1 LSPFSKDEKEE
12 GQPKKILILGAISL
26 NNQKDI
32 AKRYFDIF

>member
-12 GQPKKILILGAISL
+12 GQPKKILILAISL